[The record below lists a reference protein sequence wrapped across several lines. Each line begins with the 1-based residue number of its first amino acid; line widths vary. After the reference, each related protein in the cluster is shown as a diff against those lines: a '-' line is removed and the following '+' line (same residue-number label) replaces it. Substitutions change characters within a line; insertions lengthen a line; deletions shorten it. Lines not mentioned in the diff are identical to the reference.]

1 MADLDLVWKELISRL
16 NQAKESVPGKATALC
31 PAHNDKNPSLSV
43 KLTDQK
49 ILLNCHAGCSF
60 TAIVSALNMNINQ
73 FNTKNSKPKKRRQEV
88 FRYDYRS
95 EDGELLYQVVR
106 YNPKDF
112 RPCRADG
119 KYTLEGV
126 QRVPYRLENLSLTIE
141 KGERIFFVEG

>member
-1 MADLDLVWKELISRL
+1 MADIDLVWKELISRL
-16 NQAKESVPGKATALC
+16 KQAKESVPGKATALC
-31 PAHNDKNPSLSV
+31 PAHNDKNPSLSI

-88 FRYDYRS
+88 CRYDYRS
-95 EDGELLYQVVR
+95 EGGKLLYQVVR

-112 RPCRADG
+112 RPCLADG

-126 QRVPYRLENLSLTIE
+126 QRVSYLLENLSLTIE
-141 KGERIFFVEG
+141 RGEKVLL

>member
-60 TAIVSALNMNINQ
+60 TAIVSALNMNVNQ
-73 FNTKNSKPKKRRQEV
+73 FNTKNSKPKERRQEV
-88 FRYDYRS
+88 
-95 EDGELLYQVVR
+95 
-106 YNPKDF
+106 
-112 RPCRADG
+112 C
-119 KYTLEGV
+119 
-126 QRVPYRLENLSLTIE
+126 
-141 KGERIFFVEG
+141 

>member
-1 MADLDLVWKELISRL
+1 MADIDLVWKELITRL
-16 NQAKESVPGKATALC
+16 KHAKESVHGKATALC

-88 FRYDYRS
+88 CRYDYRS
-95 EDGELLYQVVR
+95 EGGKLLYQVVR

-112 RPCRADG
+112 SAMPCRRQIHFKRCPKSPISFG
-119 KYTLEGV
+119 K
-126 QRVPYRLENLSLTIE
+126 
-141 KGERIFFVEG
+141 FVINH

>member
-43 KLTDQK
+43 TLKEQK
-49 ILLNCHAGCSF
+49 ILLKCHVGCSF
-60 TAIVSALNMNINQ
+60 SAIVSALNMNPNQ
-73 FNTKNSKPKKRRQEV
+73 FNAKNPKPKKRRQEV
-88 FRYDYRS
+88 CRYDYRS
-95 EDGELLYQVVR
+95 EGGKLLYQVVR

-119 KYTLEGV
+119 KYTLKGV
-126 QRVPYRLENLSLTIE
+126 QRGPYLLENLLLTIKRGE
-141 KGERIFFVEG
+141 KVFL